1 MLSIFSCVY
10 WPCIC
15 LLWRNVCLGL
25 LLIFD
30 WAICFFWY
38 WGVWNS
44 LENNPLS
51 VASFANIFSHS
62 EGCLL
67 ILYIVSLPCKSFI
80 VLIRSHLELLWWFSV
95 GMTQRAR
102 MGREEGG
109 VFRMGNTCTPVADSC
124 QCLAKPLQYCKVIN
138 LQLKWINLYI
148 KKKNLQEMARV
159 MSSIFGSG
167 RSIWGRNGNPLQH
180 SCLENPMDRGFWWA
194 TAHQVTESATLTPP
208 SVHAGPVCLFL
219 FLFPLL

>member
-109 VFRMGNTCTPVADSC
+109 VFRMGNTCKSMADSC
-124 QCLAKPLQYCKVIN
+124 QCMANSLQYCKVIS
-138 LQLKWINLYI
+138 LQLIKINGGKSVLKWKLFWIL
-148 KKKNLQEMARV
+148 
-159 MSSIFGSG
+159 IFK
-167 RSIWGRNGNPLQH
+167 H
-180 SCLENPMDRGFWWA
+180 YFHCLNF
-194 TAHQVTESATLTPP
+194 S
-208 SVHAGPVCLFL
+208 FL
-219 FLFPLL
+219 FLVLMQYLTWLKHPVKH